1 MAIKKIIGSNFDDF
15 KEFCKKNDDGPYLML
30 RKARLIP
37 VSKFGLEMSLTSVFL
52 AAVKL
57 VKEFRENFLFE
68 IGMSATGKTYVYT
81 EVTFPNQSS
90 EKRIDGM
97 IITVKGNKISDA
109 ALLEMKNGNNTLCKE
124 QIEDYI
130 KIAREWGVHRLITVS
145 NEYVLQ
151 PTQSPLKIK
160 LPKDFSLYHFSWT
173 NILTIARLLLFK
185 SKTTPN
191 GKIDDADQIEI
202 MNEVVSYWESEG
214 SGVCGFTSMKDS
226 WKRTGE
232 AIAKNL
238 TLSAEDT
245 RDAII
250 SWHQEEK
257 DMALKLSRE
266 LGVLVKI
273 KNAKNKKTFSE
284 LIEDTTRE
292 FGISKQLRS
301 QLCIKDAVSDINIV
315 ADASQKKI
323 VMSVS
328 LDAPADKGARGKVT
342 WIKKQVENCINKIA
356 KINNPAIFDEN
367 FFAALSK
374 DIAIFV
380 GVKHSRS
387 MMGFSLRD
395 LDDRFEQ
402 LKDKDITR
410 FEIVCDRDLGRD
422 FYAPKKFVEEI
433 EKMLLHFYA
442 GIVQNLSA
450 YHQPSP
456 KMVTVSDAESKIET
470 E

>member
-1 MAIKKIIGSNFDDF
+1 MAIKKIIGASFDDF
-15 KEFCKKNDDGPYLML
+15 KEFCKKDGDNPYLML

-37 VSKFGLEMSLTSVFL
+37 ISKFGLEMSLTSVFL

-57 VKEFRENFLFE
+57 VKEFRENFLSE
-68 IGMSATGKTYVYT
+68 IGMSTTGKTYVYT

-109 ALLEMKNGNNTLCKE
+109 ALLEMKNGNNSLCKE
-124 QIEDYI
+124 QVEDYI
-130 KIAREWGVHRLITVS
+130 KIAKEWGIPRLVTVS
-145 NEYVLQ
+145 NEYVLH
-151 PTQSPLKIK
+151 PSQSPLKVK

-191 GKIDDADQIEI
+191 GKIDDEDQIEI
-202 MNEVVSYWESEG
+202 MNEVVAYWESDG

-232 AIAKNL
+232 AIAKNI
-238 TLSAEDT
+238 TLSVEDT
-245 RDAII
+245 KDAIT

-273 KNAKNKKTFSE
+273 KNAKSKKTFAE
-284 LIEDTTRE
+284 LIDDSAKE
-292 FGISKQLRS
+292 FISTKQLKS
-301 QLCIKDAVSDINIV
+301 QLCIKDAVSDINII
-315 ADASQKKI
+315 ADAMQKKI
-323 VMSVS
+323 VMSVI
-328 LDAPADKGARGKVT
+328 LDAPIDKGARGKVS
-342 WIKKQVENCINKIA
+342 WVKKQVENCIDKIA
-356 KINNPAIFDEN
+356 KINNPMIFDEN
-367 FFAALSK
+367 FFTALIK
-374 DIAIFV
+374 DIVIFV
-380 GVKHSRS
+380 GVKHSRAS
-387 MMGFSLRD
+387 IGFSLRD
-395 LDDRFEQ
+395 LDDRFDQ
-402 LKDKDITR
+402 LKDKDINR
-410 FEIVCDRDLGRD
+410 FEVVCDRDLGRD

-450 YHQPSP
+450 YRQPSP
-456 KMVTVSDAESKIET
+456 KMATISDTEQKSET

>member
-15 KEFCKKNDDGPYLML
+15 REFCKKDGDNPFLML

-37 VSKFGLEMSLTSVFL
+37 TSKFGLEMSLTSVFL
-52 AAVKL
+52 SAVKL
-57 VKEFRENFLFE
+57 VKEFRENFLSE

-81 EVTFPNQSS
+81 EVTFPNQSA

-109 ALLEMKNGNNTLCKE
+109 ALLEMKNGNNSLSKE
-124 QIEDYI
+124 QVEDYI
-130 KIAREWGVHRLITVS
+130 KIAKEWGISRLITIS
-145 NEYVLQ
+145 NEYVLH

-160 LPKDFSLYHFSWT
+160 LPKDFALYHFSWT

-185 SKTTPN
+185 SKSTPN

-202 MNEVVSYWESEG
+202 MNEVVAYWESDG

-238 TLSAEDT
+238 TLSADDT
-245 RDAII
+245 RDAIT

-273 KNAKNKKTFSE
+273 KNAKSKKTFSE
-284 LIEDTTRE
+284 LIEDTARE
-292 FGISKQLRS
+292 FGISKQLKS
-301 QLCIKDAVSDINIV
+301 QLCIKDAVSDIDIT

-323 VMSVS
+323 KMSVS
-328 LDAPADKGARGKVT
+328 LDAPSDKGSKGKVS
-342 WIKKQVENCINKIA
+342 WIKKQVENCIDKIA
-356 KINNPAIFDEN
+356 KINNPAIFDEK
-367 FFAALSK
+367 FFAALAK
-374 DIAIFV
+374 DIVIFV

-387 MMGFSLRD
+387 MLGFSLRD
-395 LDDRFEQ
+395 LDDRFDQ
-402 LKDKDITR
+402 LKDKDINR

-442 GIVQNLSA
+442 GIVQNLTA
-450 YHQPSP
+450 YRKPAP
-456 KMVTVSDAESKIET
+456 KIETVSDAEQNTNAE
-470 E
+470 